1 MNDTRFESCI
11 KCTVCTTTCP
21 VSRVNPRYPGP
32 KQAGPDGER
41 LRLKDGAL
49 YDEALK
55 YCINCKR
62 CEVACPSDVKIGDI
76 IQRARAQYGQQKPTL
91 RDAILSHT
99 DLMGTLS
106 TPFAPL
112 VNAATGLKPVRR
124 LLDATLNIDHRRTL
138 PKYGFGTFRRAYRQ
152 LAARQKQYSEQVAFF
167 HGCYVN
173 YNHPQLGKDLIR
185 VVNALGTGVQL
196 LSKEKC
202 CGVPLIE
209 MVTRPDLHSS
219 AEAKEFLEMIKTTL
233 SYLDICDC
241 KMEEGSIR
249 CDVNVSIR
257 PEGST
262 ELGTRVEMKN
272 INTFSGAVR
281 AIDYEIA
288 RQIEVVENGGE
299 IQQETRRWDDVKLKN
314 TVMRTKEDAQD
325 YRYFPDPDLI
335 AVEISDEWLHQI
347 ESEVPELPIT
357 RYERYLNEYGMT
369 AMEARLLSDSFEKAE
384 LLDAAAKQVKP
395 KAAANWILSD
405 ISKYL
410 NDKGVSLRET
420 KMTADKLVAL
430 VKLIEAGTISGN
442 AGKKVLP
449 SMFETDETVEAI
461 VDRMGLKQVS
471 DEGAILAIVQDVI
484 AKNEKAVAD
493 FKAGKNVTGFLVG
506 QCMKASKGQGNPQ
519 IINKLIASELAKL

>member
-1 MNDTRFESCI
+1 MKYEAVIGLEVHAELSTESKIYCSCSAKFGADI
-11 KCTVCTTTCP
+11 NTHTCP
-21 VSRVNPRYPGP
+21 VCTGMPGALPVLNKQVVHYAAKMGLATGCTVNRLCKADRKNYFYPDLP
-32 KQAGPDGER
+32 KAYQISQFDVPICENGEVFFYVDGEKKSCR
-41 LRLKDGAL
+41 LERIHFEEDAGKLLHDEIDG
-49 YDEALK
+49 
-55 YCINCKR
+55 
-62 CEVACPSDVKIGDI
+62 
-76 IQRARAQYGQQKPTL
+76 T
-91 RDAILSHT
+91 
-99 DLMGTLS
+99 
-106 TPFAPL
+106 
-112 VNAATGLKPVRR
+112 
-124 LLDATLNIDHRRTL
+124 
-138 PKYGFGTFRRAYRQ
+138 
-152 LAARQKQYSEQVAFF
+152 
-167 HGCYVN
+167 
-173 YNHPQLGKDLIR
+173 
-185 VVNALGTGVQL
+185 VVDFNR
-196 LSKEKC
+196 

-209 MVTRPDLHSS
+209 MVTKPDLHSS

-262 ELGTRVEMKN
+262 EFGTRVEMKN

-281 AIDYEIA
+281 AIDYEVA
-288 RQIEVVENGGE
+288 RQIEVVENGGT

-335 AVEISDEWLHQI
+335 AVEIDDEWYKQI
-347 ESEVPELPIT
+347 ESEIPELPIS

-369 AMEARLLSDSFEKAE
+369 AMESRQLMDSYAKAT
-384 LLDAAAKQVKP
+384 LLDTAAASGKVKP

-410 NDKGVSLRET
+410 NDKELELENT
-420 KMTADKLVAL
+420 KMTAEKLVD
-430 VKLIEAGTISGN
+430 LICLIDAGTISGA
-442 AGKKVLP
+442 AGKKVLIQL
-449 SMFETDETVEAI
+449 FETDETAEQIVE
-461 VDRMGLKQVS
+461 RLGLKQVS
-471 DEGAILAIVQDVI
+471 DEGAILEIVKDVI

-519 IINKLIASELAKL
+519 IINKLIAQELAKL